1 MKRILFILL
10 AAAISF
16 STLTGCGN
24 IQIAVLPSDK
34 QSEQP
39 PARLPA
45 DAATTPDRLPLGLQS
60 DSETIRQRLLFS
72 HTTWQSLWAN
82 AETLYYNPENPGGE
96 PTERFRTQIWVEPNR
111 LHYRVLTGDP
121 EGSPK
126 FVQVS
131 DGSQDVFVNLQS
143 GETERSDLSPYTR
156 DVEKYVPP
164 TVVSDTVY
172 PHPLTG
178 ALRTPLSEMIFPS
191 GFGQRSGTFTPV
203 RMEFVAGR
211 EALVV
216 EWRREADVLV
226 DRFWIDT
233 QTNILLRW
241 QNFGKPGGDQLVSDI
256 ILTAV
261 EINPALNDALF
272 NPQIGEPPHFVT
284 DSSAEQI
291 AETSASPGAN
301 SNGQQP
307 VQTAGAQPE
316 LADPSQDQQV
326 ASAPVGQFSTA
337 PEGGELYFTLMG
349 NDNGTLNMRLV
360 RMPAACLLDGSAC
373 PALQEVPGYPNRDQ
387 SILPLRWA
395 PDGSLAVVP
404 YLALSGNNMTA
415 LYRYNPADG
424 NWASLTEAPIINEV
438 AWSNN
443 SRWLAVVTQDNENVQ
458 RLLITRPDGSQAQTV
473 AESDMDLD
481 FQHLFLGGWRGD
493 QLIFTVS
500 NRHASR
506 IFGVYPQAKAVEL
519 RVVERNDAMFFPAP
533 NGKMIVTVERTSGD
547 ALLRLD
553 AAGDNPLTLAS
564 FQNASIGAWAWSP
577 DSQWIAFSV
586 YDNGSQ
592 VYAIRPDGSDLRQVY
607 SGGDVTNMVFSPDS
621 SRLLIESAKDG
632 LFHLYI
638 TALDGGNAQ
647 ILQAPGLR
655 LDEDWMGVSWRYPPA
670 S

>member
-1 MKRILFILL
+1 MKRIFLILL
-10 AAAISF
+10 ATAISL
-16 STLTGCGN
+16 SAMTGCGN

-39 PARLPA
+39 PARLPEDTETA
-45 DAATTPDRLPLGLQS
+45 PDRQPLNLQS

-72 HTTWQSLWAN
+72 YTTWQSLWAN
-82 AETLYYNPENPGGE
+82 AETLYYNPENPGRE
-96 PTERFRTQIWVEPNR
+96 PTESFRTQIWVEPNR
-111 LHYRVLTGDP
+111 LHYRVLTGDL

-126 FVQVS
+126 SIQVS
-131 DGSQDVFVNLQS
+131 DGSQDVFINLQS
-143 GETERSDLSPYTR
+143 GETERSNLSPYAR

-164 TVVSDTVY
+164 TVISDTVY

-178 ALRTPLSEMIFPS
+178 ALRTPLSEMVFPC

-211 EALVV
+211 ETLVV

-256 ILTAV
+256 TLTAV

-272 NPQIGEPPHFVT
+272 NTQIGEPPHFVT
-284 DSSAEQI
+284 DSSAAQI
-291 AETSASPGAN
+291 AETSAAPGGN
-301 SNGQQP
+301 SIGQQP
-307 VQTAGAQPE
+307 AQTAGAQPE

-326 ASAPVGQFSTA
+326 AGAPVGQLSTA
-337 PEGGELYFTLMG
+337 PAGGELYFTLMG
-349 NDNGTLNMRLV
+349 AQGLRLV
-360 RMPAACLLDGSAC
+360 RMPAACLANGSEC
-373 PALQEVPGYPNRDQ
+373 PALQEVPGYPNHDQ
-387 SILPLRWA
+387 SILPLKWA

-424 NWASLTEAPIINEV
+424 SWTSLTEAPIINEV
-438 AWSNN
+438 AWSTN

-500 NRHASR
+500 NRNVSR
-506 IFGVYPQAKAVEL
+506 IFGVYPQAEPIEL
-519 RVVERNDAMFFPAP
+519 KVVKRNDVMFYPAP

-553 AAGDNPLTLAS
+553 AAGENPLTLAS
-564 FQNASIGAWAWSP
+564 FQNASIGAWVWSP
-577 DSQWIAFSV
+577 DSRWIAFSV

-592 VYAIRPDGSDLRQVY
+592 VYVIRADGSDLRQVY
-607 SGGDVTNMVFSPDS
+607 SGGDVTNLVFSPDGN
-621 SRLLIESAKDG
+621 RLLIEAAQDG

-638 TALDGGNAQ
+638 SALDGGNAL